1 VPGDG
6 GGQEKDPVLLQ
17 GWCCNTDKKT
27 TVCFVF
33 PLVIQWLCL
42 DNLVALCFSVL

>member
-33 PLVIQWLCL
+33 PTR
-42 DNLVALCFSVL
+42 DTVALFG